1 MQEIPLKENAEGI
14 LVDEVV
20 ELGFRRLPNGERGG
34 KEAVGP
40 SREVGMLT
48 TSQHSGERKTET

>member
-14 LVDEVV
+14 IADEVV
-20 ELGFRRLPNGERGG
+20 ELGFRRLPSGERGG

-40 SREVGMLT
+40 SRKVGMLA
-48 TSQHSGERKTET
+48 TSQHSGEWKTER